1 MEYIDT
7 VIGIYPHFLM
17 TYSITCQCRDF
28 PLFEFNKSKIHN
40 DETYE
45 ISTSEITVVDNIK
58 LKLYR

>member
-7 VIGIYPHFLM
+7 VIGTHQHFLM
-17 TYSITCQCRDF
+17 TDSITCQCRDF
-28 PLFEFNKSKIHN
+28 PSFEFNKSKIHN

-45 ISTSEITVVDNIK
+45 ISMPEMTFIDSIM

>member
-7 VIGIYPHFLM
+7 VIGIYQHFLM
-17 TYSITCQCRDF
+17 TDSITCQCRDF
-28 PLFEFNKSKIHN
+28 PPFEFNKSKIHN

-45 ISTSEITVVDNIK
+45 ISTSEITFIDDIT